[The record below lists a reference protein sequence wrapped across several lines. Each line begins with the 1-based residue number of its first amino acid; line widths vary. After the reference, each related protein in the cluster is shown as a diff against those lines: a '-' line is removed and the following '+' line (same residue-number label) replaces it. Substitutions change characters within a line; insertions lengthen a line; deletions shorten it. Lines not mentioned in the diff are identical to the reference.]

1 MQKNCTK
8 MAGAHP
14 RPQLSVNEQ
23 VFIVLKYTETGNV
36 RKQSEG
42 TIKGSFRTGTSTIAD
57 VPVQNKTILDILIV
71 IVPYCLHSV
80 H

>member
-14 RPQLSVNEQ
+14 RQQLSVNER

-36 RKQSEG
+36 LETIRFQKQ
-42 TIKGSFRTGTSTIAD
+42 F
-57 VPVQNKTILDILIV
+57 PN
-71 IVPYCLHSV
+71 
-80 H
+80 